1 MIALYAV
8 LAAVLAFVLT
18 PVSIALAVRMGAV
31 DVPADGR
38 RMHRRA
44 TPRAGGIAIFLAFCI
59 AYAAW
64 GDVTRGEIAAWV
76 GAGAIFLLGL
86 VDDVYSLPAGAKLI
100 LQAAWTVAAVA
111 ANGSY
116 SGFEGV
122 FAVLWVVALTN
133 AHNFIDGLDGLFAGC
148 AAIEGAGLF
157 ATLLAVGAKNS
168 GAAPLLLALA
178 CLGFLPH
185 NQTPAKSFA
194 GDCGSCTVGFLL
206 GMLSLPLFG
215 AGEGYLS
222 FLSPFLLFAYP
233 LTDLLAAVLRR
244 VLRGKS
250 PFCADRGHLHHR
262 IFDAGVPASLTV
274 WVLRVLSVGTVSLSV
289 LILLETAALYT
300 ALFSFLFALLLVE
313 IRRFIEK
320 FT

>member
-1 MIALYAV
+1 MIALNAV

-64 GDVTRGEIAAWV
+64 GEASREALAAWI

-86 VDDVYSLPAGAKLI
+86 VDDVCSLPAGAKLI
-100 LQAAWTVAAVA
+100 FQAAWTVATVA
-111 ANGSY
+111 ASGAY
-116 SGFEGV
+116 SGAEGV
-122 FAVLWVVALTN
+122 FAVLWVMALTN

-148 AAIEGAGLF
+148 VAIEGAGLF
-157 ATLLAVGAKNS
+157 AALLAVGAGN
-168 GAAPLLLALA
+168 AAPLLLGLA

-185 NQTPAKSFA
+185 NQTPAKCFA
-194 GDCGSCTVGFLL
+194 GDCGSCTAGFLL

-215 AGEGYLS
+215 AGEGYPSL
-222 FLSPFLLFAYP
+222 LSPFLLFAYP

-262 IFDAGVPASLTV
+262 IFDAGVPASTTV
-274 WVLRVLSVGTVSLSV
+274 WILRVLSVGTAALSV
-289 LILLETAALYT
+289 LLLLERAVLPA
-300 ALFSFLFALLLVE
+300 ALFSFLFALLLTE